1 MMTLRKLVLVEG
13 RKRNTNRHN
22 EIFLFNFLLPPKMVS
37 DIYVTKNRAHLFEIS
52 FPLSLK
58 CQELNP

>member
-1 MMTLRKLVLVEG
+1 MMTLRKPVSVEG
-13 RKRNTNRHN
+13 RKGNTNRHN